1 MTKYLMNYQ
10 SMYTRSGS
18 YIFVILSL
26 AKKKK
31 EKKRASKDEHHA
43 IVLNKL

>member
-1 MTKYLMNYQ
+1 MNYQ

-18 YIFVILSL
+18 YMFVILSL

-31 EKKRASKDEHHA
+31 EKKGQAKMN
-43 IVLNKL
+43 IMQLF